1 MHLDSCQ
8 EKKDDVEDQDG
19 AVDDKSVDGIG
30 QKVSHLPQCVAG
42 WEAFSSLLWLLEV
55 LLSSIAAVSQVDE
68 DTADDVER
76 QEDDG
81 GDAVEENIE
90 QVADLPLDDVP
101 SCLGLQPI
109 LSQNLLTEVVAH
121 KLLQAEIDGGF
132 DPGVACVIR
141 AVVVIIVHQQQFGLI
156 DLVAKVQN
164 VHWKL

>member
-8 EKKDDVEDQDG
+8 EKNYDVEDQDG

-30 QKVSHLPQCVAG
+30 QKVGHLPQCVPG
-42 WEAFSSLLWLLEV
+42 WEALSPLPWLPEMLL
-55 LLSSIAAVSQVDE
+55 SIAAVSQVDK

-81 GDAVEENIE
+81 EDAVKKYIE

-101 SCLGLQPI
+101 GCLRLQPI

-121 KLLQAEIDGGF
+121 KLLQAEIDGGL
-132 DPGVACVIR
+132 DPGIACVIR
-141 AVVVIIVHQQQFGLI
+141 ATVVKIVHQQQFGLI
-156 DLVAKVQN
+156 DLITKIQD